1 MLKHTLVHDCLVG
14 QRKSYELSTLGT
26 IVELFYSI
34 KKKKHAWTAK
44 MGTDGDN

>member
-1 MLKHTLVHDCLVG
+1 MLKHTQYALVYDCLVG

-34 KKKKHAWTAK
+34 KKKAC
-44 MGTDGDN
+44 MDS